1 MKKVYDEIYAYI
13 KLDDREAKIIDM
25 PEFQRL
31 RRIKQTSL
39 AYLVYPGAT
48 HTRFSHSLGTFYL
61 TTILSEKFKQLG
73 IITDEESTYLKY
85 SALLHDIGQFPFS
98 HSLEPLYLEKGLSNK
113 DLRYMII
120 SKSPYFRDFFDKESI
135 DYNKILDI
143 LNGNS
148 MISSIINSDVDVD
161 RMDYLVRDSRHT
173 GVQLG
178 NIDLYRLLDTIFYGN
193 NNEIIVQDK
202 GIYSLENFFISR
214 LHMYQAVYYHK
225 TIIGYELMLREIFR
239 TIHDCCYSSILS
251 VDNLRDLVY
260 DSSISYW
267 DDEWVFMILYTY
279 LYSSNSP
286 LYLKDKIRNFLDR
299 RGPKVVYEE
308 VSYNNEMKGGDVE
321 IKELV
326 DRLERNQIPRTSI
339 YPIEEKIKILSKD
352 KINIISKNN
361 EINIIKYKSTLINHI
376 PETLTI
382 RRIYVDHEY
391 AKRARDVV
399 P

>member
-239 TIHDCCYSSILS
+239 TIHDCCYSSI
-251 VDNLRDLVY
+251 
-260 DSSISYW
+260 
-267 DDEWVFMILYTY
+267 F
-279 LYSSNSP
+279 
-286 LYLKDKIRNFLDR
+286 
-299 RGPKVVYEE
+299 
-308 VSYNNEMKGGDVE
+308 
-321 IKELV
+321 
-326 DRLERNQIPRTSI
+326 
-339 YPIEEKIKILSKD
+339 
-352 KINIISKNN
+352 
-361 EINIIKYKSTLINHI
+361 
-376 PETLTI
+376 
-382 RRIYVDHEY
+382 
-391 AKRARDVV
+391 KR
-399 P
+399 